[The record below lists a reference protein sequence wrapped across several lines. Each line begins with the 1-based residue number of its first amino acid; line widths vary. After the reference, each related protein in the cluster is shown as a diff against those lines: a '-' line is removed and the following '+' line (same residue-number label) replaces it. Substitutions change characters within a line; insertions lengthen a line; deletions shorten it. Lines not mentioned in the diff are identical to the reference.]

1 MVIAAQFV
9 IAGLTR
15 NPVVAQHWIPDQS
28 LPRARSGV
36 RNDVYYASNSS
47 RRVKACRTVAA
58 RTAARSPS
66 KWHFSVRI

>member
-1 MVIAAQFV
+1 MFPKFMTLSHRNGYSMVIAAQFV

-36 RNDVYYASNSS
+36 RDDS
-47 RRVKACRTVAA
+47 CE
-58 RTAARSPS
+58 
-66 KWHFSVRI
+66 VRKLNNQCAP